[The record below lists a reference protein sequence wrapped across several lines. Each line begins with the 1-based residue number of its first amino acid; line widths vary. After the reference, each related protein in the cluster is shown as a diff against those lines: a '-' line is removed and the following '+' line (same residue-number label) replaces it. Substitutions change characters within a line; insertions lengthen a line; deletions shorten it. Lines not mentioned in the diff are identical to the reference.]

1 MQMNLPSSAAVVIV
15 GGGIMG
21 ASIAWQLAMRSSG
34 KIVLLE
40 RSTLAS
46 GASGRTG
53 ALLRQHYSNRPE
65 ATLAARSLEIFA
77 NWQDRVGGDC
87 GFDRCGVIVT
97 VPTADP
103 FQENVDRLCRN
114 AAMLRSIGTAIDV
127 KTADEL
133 SAIEPAA
140 VFDDVTA
147 ATFEPDSGYVDSGAA
162 TRSMAEAAVRA
173 GVSVYEGVNVSKLV
187 EQGGRISGVET
198 SHGVIL
204 APRVIIANGAS
215 SKKLAAT
222 IGLDLPVE
230 ALRVQVAT
238 FQRPR
243 AMSAP
248 HRVFVDNAA
257 GLFCRPAGPGRSL
270 VGVGGGDQHDPV
282 DPDDFDPRND
292 LGYPDMAKAVMS
304 KRFPA
309 FAGASYLNGHACLY
323 DMTPDGHPILGKAG
337 PEGLYL
343 AVGFSGAGFKKG
355 PAIGIAMAD
364 LILDG
369 GSDWIDLMPFRLDRF
384 ESNDWHAPWS
394 PDEYELASD
403 FGHGI

>member
-1 MQMNLPSSAAVVIV
+1 MQMNLPSSADVVIV

-21 ASIAWQLAMRSSG
+21 ASIAWQLATRGTG

-53 ALLRQHYSNRPE
+53 ALLRQHYSNIPE

-77 NWQDRVGGDC
+77 NWDVCVGGDC

-97 VPTADP
+97 VPTTEP
-103 FQENVDRLCRN
+103 FQGNVDRLHRN
-114 AAMLRSIGTAIDV
+114 AAMLRSIGTNIEV
-127 KTADEL
+127 KTGAEL

-140 VFDDVTA
+140 TFEDVTA
-147 ATFEPDSGYVDSGAA
+147 ATFEANSGYVDSGAA
-162 TRSMAEAAVRA
+162 TRSMADAAVRA
-173 GVSVYEGVNVSKLV
+173 GASIFEGVSVTKLIV
-187 EQGGRISGVET
+187 HDGRITGVET
-198 SHGVIL
+198 NDGVISSSS
-204 APRVIIANGAS
+204 VVIANGVS
-215 SKKLAAT
+215 SKPLAAT
-222 IGLDLPVE
+222 IGIDLPVE

-243 AMSAP
+243 AMAAP

-282 DPDDFDPRND
+282 DPDNFDPRND
-292 LGYPDMAKAVMS
+292 LGYPEMAKSVMT

-323 DMTPDGHPILGKAG
+323 DMTPDGHPILGQAG
-337 PEGLYL
+337 PEDLYL

-364 LILDG
+364 LLLEG
-369 GSDWIDLMPFRLDRF
+369 GSDWIDLAPFRLDRF
-384 ESNDWHAPWS
+384 QSDKWHAPWS
-394 PDEYELASD
+394 LNEYELASD

>member
-1 MQMNLPSSAAVVIV
+1 MQFNLPSSADVVIV

-21 ASIAWQLAMRSSG
+21 ASIAWQLAKRGGSRIM
-34 KIVLLE
+34 LLE

-53 ALLRQHYSNRPE
+53 ALLRQHYSNIPE

-77 NWQDRVGGDC
+77 NWDDRVGGDC
-87 GFDRCGVIVT
+87 GFECCGVIVT
-97 VPTADP
+97 VPTVEP
-103 FQENVDRLCRN
+103 FQANVERLHRN
-114 AAMLRSIGTAIDV
+114 AARLRSIGTNIEV
-127 KTADEL
+127 KTATEL
-133 SAIEPAA
+133 NEIEPAA
-140 VFDDVTA
+140 TFDDVAA
-147 ATFEPDSGYVDSGAA
+147 ATFEPKSGYVDSGAA
-162 TRSMAEAAVRA
+162 TRSMAEAAVQA
-173 GVSVYEGVNVSKLV
+173 GASIFEGVSVTSLIEHK
-187 EQGGRISGVET
+187 GRITGVET
-198 SHGVIL
+198 NQGVIS
-204 APRVIIANGAS
+204 APRVLVANGAS
-215 SKKLAAT
+215 SKPLAAT
-222 IGLDLPVE
+222 IELDLPVE

-243 AMSAP
+243 AMAAP

-292 LGYPDMAKAVMS
+292 LNYPEMAKSVMT
-304 KRFPA
+304 KRFPE
-309 FAGASYLNGHACLY
+309 FAGASYLNGHACIY
-323 DMTPDGHPILGKAG
+323 DMTPDGHPILGEAG
-337 PEGLYL
+337 PKGLYL

-364 LILDG
+364 LLVDG
-369 GSDWIDLMPFRLDRF
+369 GSDWIDLAPFRLDRF
-384 ESNDWHAPWS
+384 LSDNWHASWS
-394 PDEYELASD
+394 SDEYELGSD